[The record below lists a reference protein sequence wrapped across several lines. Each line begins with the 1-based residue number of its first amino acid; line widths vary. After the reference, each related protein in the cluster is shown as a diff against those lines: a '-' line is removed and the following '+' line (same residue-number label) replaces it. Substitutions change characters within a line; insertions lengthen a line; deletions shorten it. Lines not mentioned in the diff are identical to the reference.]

1 MKSIRIG
8 AALISAGLAL
18 SMAQAASADSASCK
32 QGCNTKHMTCMQ
44 GGKSDDVCLPQ
55 WQQCKTTCAGG
66 VRSVSAL
73 AAPVKVT
80 TTTMITPTTSGA
92 KVVATKTKISH

>member
-1 MKSIRIG
+1 MKSIGIG
-8 AALISAGLAL
+8 AAFLVVGLSWGAAGSAL
-18 SMAQAASADSASCK
+18 ADSGSCK
-32 QGCNTKHMTCMQ
+32 EGCNTKHMTCMQ

-66 VRSVSAL
+66 VRSISAL

-80 TTTMITPTTSGA
+80 TTTMITPTKSGA